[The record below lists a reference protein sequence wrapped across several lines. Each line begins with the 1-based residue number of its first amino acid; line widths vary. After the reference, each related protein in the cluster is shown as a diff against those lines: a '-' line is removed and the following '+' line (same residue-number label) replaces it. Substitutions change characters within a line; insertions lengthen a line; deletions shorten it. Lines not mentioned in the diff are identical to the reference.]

1 MVTERCVSF
10 VCVRADHHRRQSRVF
25 TLTRHEGCCAFCPAA
40 AAEGHEWLAVPEV
53 TLETFEALGWIPRGS
68 ARRCS
73 ERASDV
79 EVRELVN
86 TGT

>member
-1 MVTERCVSF
+1 MAERCVSY
-10 VCVRADHHRRQSRVF
+10 VCVQASHHRRLSRVF
-25 TLTRHEGCCAFCPAA
+25 KLTSHKECCAFCPAG

-53 TLETFEALGWIPRGS
+53 TLETFETIGWIPKGS

-79 EVRELVN
+79 EVRELVM
-86 TGT
+86 TGA